1 MDKMQPLEVFGND
14 LASLKM
20 NLGQKEQ
27 KFSKKAENGFL
38 AIIVSNDSKMSSYFV
53 RNDNFCMQKPWE
65 AQIKK
70 KKILRKKKLTF
81 LVHAL
86 LKLYMLPKWGFASVG
101 INSEHGN

>member
-27 KFSKKAENGFL
+27 KFSKKAENGFS
-38 AIIVSNDSKMSSYFV
+38 AIILSNDSKMSSYFV

-65 AQIKK
+65 AQMKK
-70 KKILRKKKLTF
+70 KKFLWKKKLTF

-86 LKLYMLPKWGFASVG
+86 L
-101 INSEHGN
+101 NSTYTSL

>member
-38 AIIVSNDSKMSSYFV
+38 ALILSNDSKMSSYFV

-70 KKILRKKKLTF
+70 KIFCGKKTHFSGACTLNYCQPVLTTNY
-81 LVHAL
+81 
-86 LKLYMLPKWGFASVG
+86 LYV
-101 INSEHGN
+101 

>member
-1 MDKMQPLEVFGND
+1 
-14 LASLKM
+14 M

-27 KFSKKAENGFL
+27 KLSKKAENGFL
-38 AIIVSNDSKMSSYFV
+38 AIILSNDIKMSSYFV

-70 KKILRKKKLTF
+70 KNFLRKKKLTF

-86 LKLYMLPKWGFASVG
+86 LDILFLDKFQSF
-101 INSEHGN
+101 